1 MSLPPNEPFTND
13 IYHTPFDTPPTL
25 PSTPPDEPYQYNF
38 YFYGTGSEYFR
49 IWIVNLL
56 LTIITLGIY
65 SPWAKVRR
73 LRYFYGNTE
82 LNDESFDFTA
92 NPKRILIG
100 RLIAIGVYLVIS
112 VLGEFSPVIAAVG
125 GLLIMAL
132 FPWLVRST
140 LRFRARNS
148 QYKNVRFAFVG
159 GLLGAYMLFGLI
171 VFANILIIG
180 AGYLSMQMNIGA
192 GYLSIRMN
200 DVIGMMVMA
209 IGFVL
214 LAPFAWRLFKSYQ
227 FDNTQFGE
235 MAFTW
240 HASMLDVYKAVWI
253 PIGIG
258 ILASIGGMVMMGL
271 GAAFGSDIG
280 VRIAVLVV
288 IGMYLMVL
296 LILPLIQACL
306 HKVVWGNLTIGKSEF
321 VLNDFSIFRFAFIQF
336 TNYLMIGLTLGLFTP
351 WAAVRLHRYKTQ
363 TLSLLS
369 HDNFDELI
377 TPQMIEESA
386 LGEEIA
392 DVFDIDVSW

>member
-82 LNDESFDFTA
+82 LNDEPFDFTA

-159 GLLGAYMLFGLI
+159 SLLAAYVLFGLVI
-171 VFANILIIG
+171 FANLLITG
-180 AGYLSMQMNIGA
+180 VGYVAVNAQMVGTGVGIF
-192 GYLSIRMN
+192 L
-200 DVIGMMVMA
+200 
-209 IGFVL
+209 IGFAL

-235 MAFTW
+235 MAFEW
-240 HASMLDVYKAVWI
+240 HASMLDVYKAVLI
-253 PIGIG
+253 PIGIA
-258 ILASIGGMVMMGL
+258 ILISIGGVIMTGL
-271 GAAFGSDIG
+271 GAVIGSDFG
-280 VRIAVLVV
+280 VVAVLAV
-288 IGMYLMVL
+288 IGMYLMML
-296 LILPLIQACL
+296 LIVPFTQACL
-306 HKVVWGNLTIGKSEF
+306 HKVVWDNLTIGESEF
-321 VLNDFSIFRFAFIQF
+321 VLNEFSIFRFAFIQF
-336 TNYLMIGLTLGLFTP
+336 TNFLLIGLTLGLFTP
-351 WAAVRLHRYKTQ
+351 WAAVRLHRYKTE
-363 TLSLLS
+363 TLSLVS
-369 HDNFDELI
+369 YENFDEII
-377 TPQMIEESA
+377 TPQMVEESA

>member
-13 IYHTPFDTPPTL
+13 IYHTPFDTSPTL
-25 PSTPPDEPYQYNF
+25 PSTPPDEPYQYDF

-100 RLIAIGVYLVIS
+100 RLIAIGAYLVIS
-112 VLGEFSPVIAAVG
+112 VLGEFSPLIAAVG
-125 GLLIMAL
+125 TLLIMAL

-159 GLLGAYMLFGLI
+159 SLLGAYMLFGLVI
-171 VFANILIIG
+171 FANLLITG
-180 AGYLSMQMNIGA
+180 VGYVAVNAQMVGTGVGIF
-192 GYLSIRMN
+192 L
-200 DVIGMMVMA
+200 
-209 IGFVL
+209 IGFAL

-240 HASMLDVYKAVWI
+240 HASMLDVYKAVLI
-253 PIGIG
+253 PIGIA
-258 ILASIGGMVMMGL
+258 ILISIGGVVMAGL
-271 GAAFGSDIG
+271 GGVIGSDFG
-280 VRIAVLVV
+280 VVVVLAV

-336 TNYLMIGLTLGLFTP
+336 TNFLLIGLTLGLFTP
-351 WAAVRLHRYKTQ
+351 WAAVRLHRYKTE
-363 TLSLLS
+363 TLSLVS
-369 HDNFDELI
+369 YENFDEII
-377 TPQMIEESA
+377 TPQMVEESA

>member
-1 MSLPPNEPFTND
+1 MSLPPNESFAND

-25 PSTPPDEPYQYNF
+25 PPAQPDEPYQYDF
-38 YFYGTGSEYFR
+38 HFYGTGSEYFR

-112 VLGEFSPVIAAVG
+112 VLGEFSPVITMVG
-125 GLLIMAL
+125 GVLMMAV

-159 GLLGAYMLFGLI
+159 SLLGAYMLFGLI

-180 AGYLSMQMNIGA
+180 AGYLSMNLQIH
-192 GYLSIRMN
+192 
-200 DVIGMMVMA
+200 DVIGMMVMV

-214 LAPFAWRLFKSYQ
+214 LAPFAWRLFMSYQ
-227 FDNTQFGE
+227 FNNTQFGK

-240 HASMLDVYKAVWI
+240 HASMLDVYKAVVM
-253 PIGIG
+253 PI
-258 ILASIGGMVMMGL
+258 A
-271 GAAFGSDIG
+271 
-280 VRIAVLVV
+280 IAVAVCGLFIIGFGGVESTGTMLIV
-288 IGMYLMVL
+288 IIGMYLIGMYLMAL

-306 HKVVWGNLTIGKSEF
+306 HKVVWDNLTIGESEF
-321 VLNDFSIFRFAFIQF
+321 VLNEFSIFRFAFIQF
-336 TNYLMIGLTLGLFTP
+336 TNFLLIGLTLGLFTP
-351 WAAVRLHRYKTQ
+351 WAAVRLHRYKTE

-369 HDNFDELI
+369 YENFDELI
-377 TPQMIEESA
+377 TPQMVEESA

>member
-13 IYHTPFDTPPTL
+13 IYHTPFDTSPTL

-38 YFYGTGSEYFR
+38 YFCGTGSEYFR

-100 RLIAIGVYLVIS
+100 RLIAIGVYLIIS

-159 GLLGAYMLFGLI
+159 SLLAAYVLFGLVI
-171 VFANILIIG
+171 FANLLITG
-180 AGYLSMQMNIGA
+180 VGYVAVNAQMVGTGVGIF
-192 GYLSIRMN
+192 L
-200 DVIGMMVMA
+200 
-209 IGFVL
+209 IGFAL

-235 MAFTW
+235 MAFEW

-253 PIGIG
+253 PIGIA
-258 ILASIGGMVMMGL
+258 ILISIVGVVMAGL
-271 GAAFGSDIG
+271 GGVIGSDFG
-280 VRIAVLVV
+280 VVVVLAV
-288 IGMYLMVL
+288 IGMYLMML
-296 LILPLIQACL
+296 LIVPFTQACL
-306 HKVVWGNLTIGKSEF
+306 HKVIWGNLTIGESEF

-351 WAAVRLHRYKTQ
+351 WAVVRLHRYKTE
-363 TLSLLS
+363 TLSLVS
-369 HDNFDELI
+369 YDNFDELI

>member
-13 IYHTPFDTPPTL
+13 IYHTPFDTSPTL

-100 RLIAIGVYLVIS
+100 RLIAIGVYLIIS
-112 VLGEFSPVIAAVG
+112 VLGEFSPLIAAVG

-159 GLLGAYMLFGLI
+159 SLLAAYVLFGLVI
-171 VFANILIIG
+171 FANLLITG
-180 AGYLSMQMNIGA
+180 AGYVAVNAQMVGTGVGIF
-192 GYLSIRMN
+192 L
-200 DVIGMMVMA
+200 
-209 IGFVL
+209 IGFAL

-235 MAFTW
+235 MAFAW
-240 HASMLDVYKAVWI
+240 HASMLDVYKAVLI
-253 PIGIG
+253 PIGIA
-258 ILASIGGMVMMGL
+258 ILISIVGVVMAGL
-271 GAAFGSDIG
+271 GGVIGSDFG
-280 VRIAVLVV
+280 VVVVLAV
-288 IGMYLMVL
+288 IGMYLMML
-296 LILPLIQACL
+296 LIVPFTQACL
-306 HKVVWGNLTIGKSEF
+306 HKVIWGNLTIGESEF

-351 WAAVRLHRYKTQ
+351 WAAVRLHRYKTE
-363 TLSLLS
+363 TLSLVS
-369 HDNFDELI
+369 YDNFDELI

>member
-13 IYHTPFDTPPTL
+13 IYHTPFDTSPTL
-25 PSTPPDEPYQYNF
+25 PSTPPDEPYQYDF

-100 RLIAIGVYLVIS
+100 RLIAIGVYLIIS

-159 GLLGAYMLFGLI
+159 SLLGAYMLFGLI

-180 AGYLSMQMNIGA
+180 VGYVAVNAQMVGTGVGIF
-192 GYLSIRMN
+192 L
-200 DVIGMMVMA
+200 
-209 IGFVL
+209 IGFAL

-240 HASMLDVYKAVWI
+240 HASMLDVYKAVLI
-253 PIGIG
+253 PIGIA
-258 ILASIGGMVMMGL
+258 ILISIGGVVMAGL
-271 GAAFGSDIG
+271 GGVIGSDFG
-280 VRIAVLVV
+280 VVVVLAV

-336 TNYLMIGLTLGLFTP
+336 TNFLLIGLTLGLFTP
-351 WAAVRLHRYKTQ
+351 WAAVRLHRYKTE
-363 TLSLLS
+363 TLSLVS
-369 HDNFDELI
+369 YDNFDELI

>member
-1 MSLPPNEPFTND
+1 MPNPHENIANP
-13 IYHTPFDTPPTL
+13 HHMPSAVSDTPILTNL
-25 PSTPPDEPYQYNF
+25 PDKPHQYDF

-159 GLLGAYMLFGLI
+159 SLLAAYVLFGLVI
-171 VFANILIIG
+171 FANLLITG
-180 AGYLSMQMNIGA
+180 AGYVAVNAQMVGTGVGIF
-192 GYLSIRMN
+192 L
-200 DVIGMMVMA
+200 
-209 IGFVL
+209 IGFAL

-235 MAFTW
+235 MAFEW
-240 HASMLDVYKAVWI
+240 HASMLDVYKAVLI
-253 PIGIG
+253 PIGIA
-258 ILASIGGMVMMGL
+258 ILISIGGVVMTGL
-271 GAAFGSDIG
+271 GAVIGSDFG
-280 VRIAVLVV
+280 VGVAVLAV
-288 IGMYLMVL
+288 IGMYLMML
-296 LILPLIQACL
+296 LIVPFTQACL
-306 HKVVWGNLTIGKSEF
+306 HKVVWGNLTIGESEF

-336 TNYLMIGLTLGLFTP
+336 TNFLLIGLTLGLFTP
-351 WAAVRLHRYKTQ
+351 WAAVRLHRYKTE
-363 TLSLLS
+363 TLSLVS
-369 HDNFDELI
+369 YENFDEII
-377 TPQMIEESA
+377 TPQMVEESA

>member
-13 IYHTPFDTPPTL
+13 IYHTPFDTSPTL

-100 RLIAIGVYLVIS
+100 RLIAIGVYLIIS

-159 GLLGAYMLFGLI
+159 SLLAAYVLFGLVI
-171 VFANILIIG
+171 FANLLITG
-180 AGYLSMQMNIGA
+180 AGYVAVNAQMVGTGVGIF
-192 GYLSIRMN
+192 L
-200 DVIGMMVMA
+200 
-209 IGFVL
+209 IGFAL

-235 MAFTW
+235 MAFAW
-240 HASMLDVYKAVWI
+240 HASMLDVYKAVLI
-253 PIGIG
+253 PIGIA
-258 ILASIGGMVMMGL
+258 ILISIVGVVMAGL
-271 GAAFGSDIG
+271 GGVIGSDFG
-280 VRIAVLVV
+280 VVVVLAV
-288 IGMYLMVL
+288 IGMYLMML
-296 LILPLIQACL
+296 LIVPFTQACL
-306 HKVVWGNLTIGKSEF
+306 HKVIWGNLTIGESEF

-351 WAAVRLHRYKTQ
+351 WAAVRLHRYKTE
-363 TLSLLS
+363 TLSLVS
-369 HDNFDELI
+369 YDNFDELI

>member
-25 PSTPPDEPYQYNF
+25 PSTPPDEPHQYDF
-38 YFYGTGSEYFR
+38 YFYGTGTEYFK

-82 LNDESFDFTA
+82 LNDEPFDFTA
-92 NPKRILIG
+92 NPKRILLG
-100 RLIAIGVYLVIS
+100 RLIALGVYVVIS
-112 VLGEFSPVIAAVG
+112 ILGQFSPMVATAG
-125 GLLIMAL
+125 GLLLMAL

-159 GLLGAYMLFGLI
+159 SLLAAYVLFGLVI
-171 VFANILIIG
+171 FANLLITGVGYVAVNAQMVGTG
-180 AGYLSMQMNIGA
+180 AGIFL
-192 GYLSIRMN
+192 
-200 DVIGMMVMA
+200 
-209 IGFVL
+209 IGFAL

-235 MAFTW
+235 MAFEW
-240 HASMLDVYKAVWI
+240 HASMLDVYKAVLI
-253 PIGIG
+253 PIGIA

-271 GAAFGSDIG
+271 GAAVGSDIG
-280 VRIAVLVV
+280 VGVAVLAV
-288 IGMYLMVL
+288 IGMYLMML
-296 LILPLIQACL
+296 LIVPLTQACL
-306 HKVVWGNLTIGKSEF
+306 HKVVWGNLTIGESEF
-321 VLNDFSIFRFAFIQF
+321 VLNEFSIFRFAFIQF

-351 WAAVRLHRYKTQ
+351 WAAVRLHRYKTE

-369 HDNFDELI
+369 YENFDEI
-377 TPQMIEESA
+377 VTPQMIEESA

-392 DVFDIDVSW
+392 DMFDIDVSW

>member
-25 PSTPPDEPYQYNF
+25 PSTPPDEPYQYDF

-159 GLLGAYMLFGLI
+159 SLLAAYVLFGLVI
-171 VFANILIIG
+171 FANLLITG
-180 AGYLSMQMNIGA
+180 AGYVAVNAQMVGTGVGIF
-192 GYLSIRMN
+192 L
-200 DVIGMMVMA
+200 
-209 IGFVL
+209 IGFAL

-227 FDNTQFGE
+227 FDNTQFGK

-240 HASMLDVYKAVWI
+240 HASMLDVYKAVLI
-253 PIGIG
+253 PIGIA
-258 ILASIGGMVMMGL
+258 ILISIVGVVMAGL
-271 GAAFGSDIG
+271 GGVIGSDFG
-280 VRIAVLVV
+280 VVVVLAV
-288 IGMYLMVL
+288 IGMYLMML
-296 LILPLIQACL
+296 LIVPFTQACL
-306 HKVVWGNLTIGKSEF
+306 HKVIWGNLTIGESEF

>member
-25 PSTPPDEPYQYNF
+25 PSAPPDEPYQYNF

-159 GLLGAYMLFGLI
+159 SLLAAYVLFGLVI
-171 VFANILIIG
+171 FANLLITG
-180 AGYLSMQMNIGA
+180 VGYVAVNAQMVGTGVGIF
-192 GYLSIRMN
+192 L
-200 DVIGMMVMA
+200 
-209 IGFVL
+209 IGFAL

-240 HASMLDVYKAVWI
+240 HASMLDVYKAVLI
-253 PIGIG
+253 PIGIA
-258 ILASIGGMVMMGL
+258 ILISIVGVVMAGL
-271 GAAFGSDIG
+271 GGVIGSDFG
-280 VRIAVLVV
+280 VVVVLAV
-288 IGMYLMVL
+288 IGMYLMML
-296 LILPLIQACL
+296 LIVPFTQACL
-306 HKVVWGNLTIGKSEF
+306 HKVIWGNLTIGESEF

-351 WAAVRLHRYKTQ
+351 WAAVRLHRYKTE
-363 TLSLLS
+363 TLSLVS
-369 HDNFDELI
+369 YENFDEII
-377 TPQMIEESA
+377 TPQMVEESA

>member
-25 PSTPPDEPYQYNF
+25 PSAPPDEPYQYNF

-159 GLLGAYMLFGLI
+159 SLLAAYVLFGLVI
-171 VFANILIIG
+171 FANLLITG
-180 AGYLSMQMNIGA
+180 VGYVAVNAQMVGTGVGIF
-192 GYLSIRMN
+192 L
-200 DVIGMMVMA
+200 
-209 IGFVL
+209 IGFAL

-240 HASMLDVYKAVWI
+240 HASMLDVYKAVLI
-253 PIGIG
+253 PIGIA
-258 ILASIGGMVMMGL
+258 ILISIVGVVMAGL
-271 GAAFGSDIG
+271 GGVIGSDFG
-280 VRIAVLVV
+280 VVVVLAV
-288 IGMYLMVL
+288 IGMYLMML
-296 LILPLIQACL
+296 LIVPFTQACL
-306 HKVVWGNLTIGKSEF
+306 HKVIWGNLTIGESEF
-321 VLNDFSIFRFAFIQF
+321 VLNEFSIFRFAFIQF
-336 TNYLMIGLTLGLFTP
+336 TNFLLIGLTLGLFTP
-351 WAAVRLHRYKTQ
+351 WAAVRLHRYKTE
-363 TLSLLS
+363 TLSLVS
-369 HDNFDELI
+369 YENFDEII
-377 TPQMIEESA
+377 TPQMVEESA

>member
-159 GLLGAYMLFGLI
+159 SLLAAYMLFGLVI
-171 VFANILIIG
+171 FANLLITG
-180 AGYLSMQMNIGA
+180 AGYVAVNAQMVGTGVGIF
-192 GYLSIRMN
+192 L
-200 DVIGMMVMA
+200 
-209 IGFVL
+209 IGFAL

-227 FDNTQFGE
+227 FDNTQFGK

-240 HASMLDVYKAVWI
+240 HASMLDVYKAVLI
-253 PIGIG
+253 PIGIA
-258 ILASIGGMVMMGL
+258 ILISIVGVVMAGL
-271 GAAFGSDIG
+271 GGVIGSDFG
-280 VRIAVLVV
+280 VVVVLAV
-288 IGMYLMVL
+288 IGMYLMML
-296 LILPLIQACL
+296 LIVPFTQACL
-306 HKVVWGNLTIGKSEF
+306 HKVIWGNLTIGESEF

-351 WAAVRLHRYKTQ
+351 WAAVRLHRYKTE
-363 TLSLLS
+363 TLSLVS
-369 HDNFDELI
+369 YENFDEII

>member
-1 MSLPPNEPFTND
+1 MSLPPNDPFTND

-82 LNDESFDFTA
+82 LNDEPFDFTA

-100 RLIAIGVYLVIS
+100 RLIAIGVYLIIS

-159 GLLGAYMLFGLI
+159 SLLAAYVLFGLVI
-171 VFANILIIG
+171 FANLLITG
-180 AGYLSMQMNIGA
+180 VGYVAVNAQMVGTGVGIF
-192 GYLSIRMN
+192 L
-200 DVIGMMVMA
+200 
-209 IGFVL
+209 IGFAL

-235 MAFTW
+235 MAFEW
-240 HASMLDVYKAVWI
+240 HASMLDVYKAVLI
-253 PIGIG
+253 PIGIA
-258 ILASIGGMVMMGL
+258 ILISIGGVVMTGL
-271 GAAFGSDIG
+271 GAVIGSDFG
-280 VRIAVLVV
+280 VGVAVLAV
-288 IGMYLMVL
+288 IGMYLMML
-296 LILPLIQACL
+296 LIVPFTQACL
-306 HKVVWGNLTIGKSEF
+306 HKVVWDNLTIGESEF
-321 VLNDFSIFRFAFIQF
+321 VLNEFSIFRFAFIQF
-336 TNYLMIGLTLGLFTP
+336 TNFLLIGLTLGLFTP
-351 WAAVRLHRYKTQ
+351 WAAVRLHRYKTE
-363 TLSLLS
+363 TLSLVS
-369 HDNFDELI
+369 YENFDEII
-377 TPQMIEESA
+377 TPQMVEESA

>member
-13 IYHTPFDTPPTL
+13 IYHTPFDTSPTL
-25 PSTPPDEPYQYNF
+25 PSTPPDEPYQYDF

-56 LTIITLGIY
+56 FTIITLGIY

-100 RLIAIGVYLVIS
+100 RLIAIGVYLAIS

-159 GLLGAYMLFGLI
+159 SLLGAYMLFGLVI
-171 VFANILIIG
+171 FANLLITG
-180 AGYLSMQMNIGA
+180 VGYVAVNAQMVGTGVGIF
-192 GYLSIRMN
+192 L
-200 DVIGMMVMA
+200 
-209 IGFVL
+209 IGFAL

-240 HASMLDVYKAVWI
+240 HASMLDVYKAVLI
-253 PIGIG
+253 PIGIA
-258 ILASIGGMVMMGL
+258 ILISIGGVVMAGL
-271 GAAFGSDIG
+271 GGVIGSDFG
-280 VRIAVLVV
+280 VVVVLAV

-306 HKVVWGNLTIGKSEF
+306 HKVVWDNLTIGESEF
-321 VLNDFSIFRFAFIQF
+321 VLNEFSIFRFAFIQF
-336 TNYLMIGLTLGLFTP
+336 TNFLLIGLTLGLFTP
-351 WAAVRLHRYKTQ
+351 WAAVRLHRYKTE
-363 TLSLLS
+363 TLSLVS
-369 HDNFDELI
+369 YENFDEII
-377 TPQMIEESA
+377 TPQMVEESA

>member
-13 IYHTPFDTPPTL
+13 IYHTPFDTSPTL
-25 PSTPPDEPYQYNF
+25 PSTPPDEPYQYDF

-100 RLIAIGVYLVIS
+100 RLIAIGVYLIIS

-159 GLLGAYMLFGLI
+159 SLLAAYVLFGLVI
-171 VFANILIIG
+171 FANLLITG
-180 AGYLSMQMNIGA
+180 VGYVAVNAQMVGTGVGIF
-192 GYLSIRMN
+192 L
-200 DVIGMMVMA
+200 
-209 IGFVL
+209 IGFAL

-240 HASMLDVYKAVWI
+240 HASMLDVYKAVLI
-253 PIGIG
+253 PIGIA
-258 ILASIGGMVMMGL
+258 ILISIGGVVMAGL
-271 GAAFGSDIG
+271 GGVIGSDFG
-280 VRIAVLVV
+280 VVVVLAV

-336 TNYLMIGLTLGLFTP
+336 TNFLLIGLTLGLFTP
-351 WAAVRLHRYKTQ
+351 WAAVRLHRYKTE
-363 TLSLLS
+363 TLSLVS
-369 HDNFDELI
+369 YENFDEII
-377 TPQMIEESA
+377 TPQMVEESA